1 MKYFLGFLINFLYNI
16 IMKKKINEIS
26 TNRILNHLQD
36 ESNLAIIST
45 YRTER
50 SESENKKFLSK
61 LKKQLTSTLK
71 LGFTELIFRWTE
83 TDEET
88 CEILNSDERSLM
100 IYGIS
105 LDDAMNLGKEFQ
117 QSSIIY
123 KNATKYTEVCTTD
136 FVDYEGNEYK
146 CGNIVRVF
154 NVSNKI
160 PLNIQDAKDIFEKC
174 KGGPVSMLIKSNHAF
189 KLSEVLEVE
198 SHKASTFNEK
208 ERFTK
213 II

>member
-1 MKYFLGFLINFLYNI
+1 
-16 IMKKKINEIS
+16 MKKKVNEIS

-50 SESENKKFLSK
+50 SESENKKFLSN
-61 LKKQLTSTLK
+61 LKKQLTSKLK
-71 LGFTELIFRWTE
+71 LGFTELISRWTE

-88 CEILNSDERSLM
+88 GEILNSDERSLM

-123 KNATKYTEVCTTD
+123 KNATKCAEVCTTD

-154 NVSNKI
+154 NVSNKT
-160 PLNIQDAKDIFEKC
+160 PLNIQDAKDIFEKR
-174 KGGPVSMLIKSNHAF
+174 KGGPASMPVKSNRAF